1 MDRPSSSLES
11 RRAERALA
19 ERKRAEKSSMKTR
32 IWTGIVGLPLLIAIM
47 YLGGFVLVIGV
58 SALAFFG
65 IIEYTRA
72 VNRMFRPKINRI
84 LMIALAVMLMVTIK
98 FDYYFLMPVLLVS
111 FIVIFCYSIISMRF
125 DHPP

>member
-32 IWTGIVGLPLLIAIM
+32 IWTGVVGLPLLIAIM

-58 SALAFFG
+58 SALAFLALLSIPGPSTGCFDPKS
-65 IIEYTRA
+65 IE
-72 VNRMFRPKINRI
+72 F
-84 LMIALAVMLMVTIK
+84 
-98 FDYYFLMPVLLVS
+98 
-111 FIVIFCYSIISMRF
+111 
-125 DHPP
+125 